1 MTQSPGPRQLVS
13 VADDYSRALDRL
25 EASSVRNTLAL
36 LRRSLDGVLVT
47 LRRSYDAYL
56 NDIGPAVRDPAGQ
69 PTRPPWCLHAS
80 LNRPPSSERSFRT
93 RSSS

>member
-47 LRRSYDAYL
+47 LRRSY
-56 NDIGPAVRDPAGQ
+56 V
-69 PTRPPWCLHAS
+69 S
-80 LNRPPSSERSFRT
+80 LPQ
-93 RSSS
+93 